1 MNLGR
6 MGWQHSLAVVLFI
19 AGAPLRAAGAL
30 EVTEAYAALQH
41 AFLREEFQAVATLAQ
56 TFLVEHPDAPEA
68 LRVRIWQVLSLDR
81 LERSPEALEALD
93 VLRARLTPDDPLW
106 AEVLYWEGDIC
117 RRTFRMMPSKLAFQR
132 LLERYPDSTWAPM
145 AQLGLGV
152 IYTHQQAFE
161 LARQRFHQLAL
172 QKAGS
177 PLALDALLYEG
188 FCNLRLKRFQE
199 TVNIVQ
205 PLLEQLEDP
214 RTVSQAAFYLG
225 EGFTGLERFGEA
237 INAYRRAIKATEAST
252 WSQLALFGVGWAG
265 FRAGRCDESIE
276 AFERYLSLQ
285 IPDHRTE
292 ALFAQA
298 SCLSQV
304 GRQREALSLF
314 GRVFDRDPDHPLAVE
329 SGLIIVD
336 AYRQQERFTPAKQLL
351 HALLRRRLDA
361 RARAHVQLRLGA
373 IALDQG
379 NAAQAQTVYQL
390 AAAADEPT
398 VRQAALSGLGDIQIF
413 LGNLDEAQRLYEEA
427 VKRSEDT
434 PLAMRATYQLG
445 RIHLQRKAFDK
456 AAAIFRQLVEQ
467 PTAGLVEDARL
478 ALALTSLNQGETNAA
493 RAQLEAIRGQRPSS
507 AAAARA
513 AYYLALLML
522 EEGNEETAER
532 LCRETIA
539 RAPRAEEA
547 ADARLLL
554 ADLLARRTSVRDAM
568 DWLKDSS
575 QSANVPWRHRAR
587 IAKRVGDFAREE
599 GAYVQAIRWYDEAMR
614 LLPSLRGEATY
625 RTASCFE
632 DGGDHELAMLWY
644 QAVPQPPW
652 NIRGQLALAKLLE
665 RHDRLREATAIYELL
680 AREPIP
686 EADVVRER
694 LAALR
699 GASLNEE

>member
-1 MNLGR
+1 MNLRR
-6 MGWQHSLAVVLFI
+6 MGWRHSLAVVFFVTGV
-19 AGAPLRAAGAL
+19 ALRQAAAL

-68 LRVRIWQVLSLDR
+68 PRVRLWQALSLDR
-81 LERSPEALEALD
+81 LERSAEALEALD
-93 VLRARLTPDDPLW
+93 GLRARLTPDDPLW
-106 AEVLYWEGDIC
+106 AELLYWEGDIC
-117 RRTFRMMPSKLAFQR
+117 RRTFQMMRSKLAFQR
-132 LLERYPDSTWAPM
+132 LLERYPDSSWAPM
-145 AQLGLGV
+145 AQLGLGL
-152 IYTHQQAFE
+152 IYAHQQAFE

-177 PLALDALLYEG
+177 PIALDARLYEG
-188 FCNLRLKRFQE
+188 FCNLRLARFQE
-199 TVNIVQ
+199 TVNILQ

-214 RTVSQAAFYLG
+214 TEAQAAFYLG
-225 EGFTGLERFGEA
+225 EALTGLERYGPA
-237 INAYRRAIKATEAST
+237 IDAYRQATKSAEPST
-252 WSQLALFGVGWAG
+252 WSRLALFGAGWAG

-314 GRVFDRDPDHPLAVE
+314 GQVIDRDPDHPLALE
-329 SGLIIVD
+329 SGLILVD
-336 AYRQQERFTPAKQLL
+336 AYRQQERFTPARQLL
-351 HALLRRRLDA
+351 HTMLRRRLDA
-361 RARAHVQLRLGA
+361 RGRAHVQLRLGA

-390 AAAADEPT
+390 AAASVDPT
-398 VRQAALSGLGDIQIF
+398 IRQAALSGLGDIQIF

-427 VKRSEDT
+427 AKRSEHT
-434 PLAMRATYQLG
+434 PVAMRATYQLG
-445 RIHLQRKAFDK
+445 RIHLQRRAFDK
-456 AAAIFRQLVEQ
+456 AAAIFRQLVER
-467 PTAGLVEDARL
+467 PTAGLVDDARL

-493 RAQLEAIRGQRPSS
+493 RAALEAIRGQRPGSVV
-507 AAAARA
+507 AARA

-522 EEGNEETAER
+522 ERGEEDAAER

-554 ADLLARRTSVRDAM
+554 ADVLARRTSVRDAM
-568 DWLKDSS
+568 GWLKESL
-575 QSANVPWRHRAR
+575 QSPNVPWRHRAR
-587 IAKRVGDFAREE
+587 IAKRIGDFAREE
-599 GAYVQAIRWYDEAMR
+599 GAYVEAIRWYDEAMR

-625 RTASCFE
+625 RTASCYE
-632 DGGDHELAMLWY
+632 DGGDHELAMRWY

-652 NIRGQLALAKLLE
+652 TIRGQLALAKLLE

-686 EADVVRER
+686 EAAVVRER

-699 GASLNEE
+699 GASPNEE